1 MNGRLGVCSWS
12 LQPASP
18 ADLAWKVSK
27 VGVQWVQLALDP
39 ISHADWDEEETVG
52 ALKEAK
58 IGIVSGMIGFPGED
72 YSTLETIRQT
82 GGVRPDADWEQNLKR
97 VRTNAALAEQLG
109 LQLVTLHAGFLP
121 HEKDDPERPKML
133 DRLRAVADAFEDR
146 GVAVGLETGQ
156 ESATTLLEVL
166 GELDRPSVGVNFDP
180 ANMALYGMGDPVEA
194 LRLLLDRV
202 VQVHIK
208 DARPTRAPGEWGTEV
223 TVGEGVVDW
232 KAFFNVLRSHGRSLD
247 MLIER
252 EAGDDRVGDAITARE
267 LVERHLPGLGD
278 G

>member
-12 LQPASP
+12 LQPASS

-39 ISHADWDEEETVG
+39 ISHGDWDEDETAG

-97 VRTNAALAEQLG
+97 VRTNAALAERLG
-109 LQLVTLHAGFLP
+109 LNLVTLHAGFLP

-133 DRLRAVADAFEDR
+133 DRLRAVADAFADH
-146 GVAVGLETGQ
+146 GVAIGLETGQ

-166 GELDRPSVGVNFDP
+166 RELERPSVGVNFDP
-180 ANMALYGMGDPVEA
+180 ANMALYAMGDPVEA

-223 TVGEGVVDW
+223 PVGEGVVDW
-232 KAFFNVLRSHGRSLD
+232 EAFFHVLRSHGRGID

-252 EAGDDRVGDAITARE
+252 EAGDDRVDDAITARE
-267 LVERHLPGLGD
+267 LVEKHMPGLGD

>member
-1 MNGRLGVCSWS
+1 
-12 LQPASP
+12 
-18 ADLAWKVSK
+18 
-27 VGVQWVQLALDP
+27 
-39 ISHADWDEEETVG
+39 
-52 ALKEAK
+52 
-58 IGIVSGMIGFPGED
+58 
-72 YSTLETIRQT
+72 
-82 GGVRPDADWEQNLKR
+82 
-97 VRTNAALAEQLG
+97 
-109 LQLVTLHAGFLP
+109 
-121 HEKDDPERPKML
+121 EKDDPERPKML

-223 TVGEGVVDW
+223 PVGEGVVDW
-232 KAFFNVLRSHGRSLD
+232 KAFFNVLRSHGRGID